1 MVIQSRYLTPR
12 KLNRRKGGT
21 EESPRQIRKAM
32 DVQIVNN
39 ATRTGVLLVE
49 DDLAISKLMA
59 KVLDD
64 AGYRSLTIA
73 NHKEIGVAI
82 DRFSPSCVIL
92 DGEIGR
98 DGRLR
103 SWADAAAIRRAH
115 PALPVLMFSAD
126 ADALAEERAGTSR
139 RSREASF
146 VGIVSKPFMID
157 ELLATLQRV
166 LDAPPN
172 TGNAAALVSEATAV
186 SATEWEKADRFSE
199 VIHELNTPLAA
210 ISGQMQLAR
219 RVMSKDPARGRAAM
233 NAALQQIQRMTML
246 IASLQKDLHVEAN
259 QLSLDIVTFDLCEA
273 VSEAIR
279 RNEHEDTSRFRL
291 DRPAEA
297 ILVSGDPDR
306 IAQILDNLLNNAL
319 KYSPS
324 GTPVDI
330 AVSTLNSEAQ
340 VRVEDYGIGVAAEE
354 RDRMFAAYY
363 RTPRSR
369 AIPGL
374 GLGLHISRRLAEQH
388 GGRLWLDD
396 STDAGSVFALAL
408 PLAH

>member
-1 MVIQSRYLTPR
+1 MDGQMVNPA
-12 KLNRRKGGT
+12 GG
-21 EESPRQIRKAM
+21 
-32 DVQIVNN
+32 
-39 ATRTGVLLVE
+39 TGVLLVE
-49 DDLAISKLMA
+49 DDPVMSKLMA
-59 KVLDD
+59 RLLDD

-73 NHKEIGVAI
+73 DHDRIGAAI
-82 DRFSPSCVIL
+82 ERFSPSCVIL

-115 PALPVLMFSAD
+115 QALPVLMFSAD
-126 ADALAEERAGTSR
+126 PDALAEERAGTSR
-139 RSREASF
+139 RSREAGF
-146 VGIVSKPFMID
+146 VGVVSKPFMI
-157 ELLATLQRV
+157 EEFLATLQRAIE
-166 LDAPPN
+166 APPK
-172 TGNAAALVSEATAV
+172 TSDGPAFLSEVTQL
-186 SATEWEKADRFSE
+186 SATEWEKADLFSA

-219 RVMSKDPARGRAAM
+219 RVMAKDPARGRAAM
-233 NAALQQIQRMTML
+233 NSALQQIQRMTLL

-259 QLSLDIVTFDLCEA
+259 QLSLDIVTFDLCDA
-273 VSEAIR
+273 VTQAIR
-279 RNEHEDTSRFRL
+279 RNDHEDTARFRL

-297 ILVSGDPDR
+297 IRVSGDTDR

-330 AVSTLNSEAQ
+330 AMTTLNGEAQ

-354 RDRMFAAYY
+354 RDRMFVAYY
-363 RTPRSR
+363 RTSRSR

-408 PLAH
+408 PLAN